1 MILLG
6 RHKVTYHH
14 KADGTWQDGM
24 WVEGEDTT
32 DTIIASVQPIGSN
45 DLISPEL
52 AGESINNTI
61 KLYSDT
67 PLQTSRQGTN
77 QNADT
82 VEHMGRL
89 YKVISCA
96 AYQSGII
103 PHYKMIAREVGA
115 VETAGDTDD
124 EGIFADQDNGAD
136 GS

>member
-32 DTIIASVQPIGSN
+32 DTFIASVQPAGN
-45 DLISPEL
+45 KDFISPEL

-77 QNADT
+77 QNADI
-82 VEHMGRL
+82 VEYMGRL
-89 YKVISCA
+89 YKVISSA
-96 AYQSGII
+96 AYQSGIM
-103 PHYKMIAREVGA
+103 PHYKMIAREVGT

-124 EGIFADQDNGAD
+124 EDIFAEHDNGAD

>member
-32 DTIIASVQPIGSN
+32 DTFIASVQPAN
-45 DLISPEL
+45 DKDFISPEL

-61 KLYSDT
+61 KLYSDI

-77 QNADT
+77 QNADI
-82 VEHMGRL
+82 VEHLGRL
-89 YKVISCA
+89 YKVISCE

-115 VETAGDTDD
+115 IETAGDTDD
-124 EGIFADQDNGAD
+124 EGIPAEQDNGAD

>member
-6 RHKVTYHH
+6 RHKVTYRR

-45 DLISPEL
+45 DLISPGID
-52 AGESINNTI
+52 GESINNTI

-67 PLQTSRQGTN
+67 PLQTSRQGTS
-77 QNADT
+77 QNADI
-82 VEHMGRL
+82 VEYMGRL

-96 AYQSGII
+96 SYQSGII
-103 PHYKMIAREVGA
+103 PHYKMIAREVGT

-124 EGIFADQDNGAD
+124 EGISAEQDNGAD

>member
-1 MILLG
+1 MLG
-6 RHKVTYHH
+6 RHKVTYRH

-24 WVEGEDTT
+24 WVDGEDTT

-45 DLISPEL
+45 DLISPEID
-52 AGESINNTI
+52 GESINNTI

-67 PLQTSRQGTN
+67 PLQTSRQGTS

-82 VEHMGRL
+82 VEYMGRL

-103 PHYKMIAREVGA
+103 PHYKMIAREVGT

-124 EGIFADQDNGAD
+124 GDISAEQDNGAD

>member
-1 MILLG
+1 MVLLG

-24 WVEGEDTT
+24 WVDGEDTT
-32 DTIIASVQPIGSN
+32 DTIIASIQPIGSN
-45 DLISPEL
+45 DLISPEID
-52 AGESINNTI
+52 GESINSTI

-67 PLQTSRQGTN
+67 PLQTSRQGTS

-82 VEHMGRL
+82 VEYMGRL

-103 PHYKMIAREVGA
+103 PHYKMIAREVGT
-115 VETAGDTDD
+115 VETPGDTDD
-124 EGIFADQDNGAD
+124 EDISAEQDNGAD

>member
-1 MILLG
+1 MLG

-45 DLISPEL
+45 DLISPEID
-52 AGESINNTI
+52 GESINSTI

-67 PLQTSRQGTN
+67 PLQTSRQGTS

-103 PHYKMIAREVGA
+103 PHYKMIAREVDA
-115 VETAGDTDD
+115 IETAGDTDD
-124 EGIFADQDNGAD
+124 EDISAEQDNRAD
-136 GS
+136 GG

>member
-1 MILLG
+1 MALLG

-45 DLISPEL
+45 DLISPEID
-52 AGESINNTI
+52 GESINSTI

-67 PLQTSRQGTN
+67 PLQTSRQGTS

-103 PHYKMIAREVGA
+103 PHYKMIAREVDA
-115 VETAGDTDD
+115 IETAGDTDD
-124 EGIFADQDNGAD
+124 EDISAEQDNRAD
-136 GS
+136 GG

>member
-1 MILLG
+1 MLG

-14 KADGTWQDGM
+14 KADGTWQDGV

-32 DTIIASVQPIGSN
+32 DTFIASAQPANNMDI
-45 DLISPEL
+45 ISPEL

-77 QNADT
+77 QNADI

-103 PHYKMIAREVGA
+103 PHYKMIAREVDA
-115 VETAGDTDD
+115 IETAGDTDD
-124 EGIFADQDNGAD
+124 EGISAEQDNGAD
-136 GS
+136 WS